1 MTQNNNDKT
10 IIQRLYSFFK
20 DLYEK
25 YDYALFP
32 FYILIVI
39 GTIFY
44 NYLFDPY
51 DIVKN
56 MPLLF
61 LFSWILILF
70 FSFIVYTILKTKDL
84 NIEDIPYYGF

>member
-44 NYLFDPY
+44 NYLFDSVIGY
-51 DIVKN
+51 F
-56 MPLLF
+56 F
-61 LFSWILILF
+61 LIF
-70 FSFIVYTILKTKDL
+70 
-84 NIEDIPYYGF
+84 